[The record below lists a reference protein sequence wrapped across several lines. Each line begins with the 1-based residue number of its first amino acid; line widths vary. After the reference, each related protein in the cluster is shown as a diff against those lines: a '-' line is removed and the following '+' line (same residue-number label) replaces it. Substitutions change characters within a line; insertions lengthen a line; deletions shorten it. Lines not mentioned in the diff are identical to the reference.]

1 MFDEVEEIYPEDW
14 LKDKADKFFELMGIE
29 EATIKVEKINED
41 EFSVLIES
49 GKDDGLL
56 IGRDGITLDSI
67 SHIFGKMLS
76 ANFKGVRVR
85 VDIADY
91 RTRREEKLREKVIEI
106 ASKFNDFTQEYIIKN
121 LNPLERRIVHMTVKD
136 FNEIGSRSEGDGFVR
151 DVIIFSE

>member
-1 MFDEVEEIYPEDW
+1 MFDEIEEIYPEDW
-14 LKDKADKFFELMGIE
+14 LKDKVDKFFELMGIE
-29 EATIKVEKINED
+29 GTIIKIEKSNED

-49 GKDDGLL
+49 GKNDGLL
-56 IGRDGITLDSI
+56 IGRDGVTLDSI

-76 ANFKGVRVR
+76 ANFKGIRVR

-91 RTRREEKLREKVIEI
+91 RKRKEEKLRTKVIEI
-106 ASKFNDFTQEYIIKN
+106 AGKINDIAQEYIIKN

-136 FNEIGSRSEGDGFVR
+136 FDEVGSRSEGEGFVR

>member
-106 ASKFNDFTQEYIIKN
+106 AGKINDFTQEYIIKN

-136 FNEIGSRSEGDGFVR
+136 FNEIGSRSEGEGFVR